1 MSPLSP
7 QDEQAEIIQATLRLY
22 RQFGPGKVS
31 MDDVAKAT
39 GRSRTSI
46 YYYFK
51 NRDEMFR
58 AAVDAIV
65 LEMAKDVRKAVAD
78 VRLPGDGRNAAD
90 GRSPADGRNVGDV
103 RSPADGRGGADSR
116 NAADGRNVADAR
128 NVAEGRSPADG
139 RNVDDARSFLDEQ
152 VYTFCVSKLKVSR
165 EWKLIL
171 DAIWVSMDQ
180 KGQWKQLNT
189 AESLHQKLVYQE
201 SLILKEMLAAA
212 EARKEIRVLS
222 AGDIDRWVFVITSGI
237 RGIRNELP
245 DHNVTQAAKAAIR
258 VLSEMATGWLRG

>member
-22 RQFGPGKVS
+22 RQFGPDKVS

-65 LEMAKDVRKAVAD
+65 LEMAKDLRKAVAD
-78 VRLPGDGRNAAD
+78 IPT
-90 GRSPADGRNVGDV
+90 
-103 RSPADGRGGADSR
+103 
-116 NAADGRNVADAR
+116 
-128 NVAEGRSPADG
+128 
-139 RNVDDARSFLDEQ
+139 VDKQ
-152 VYTFCVSKLKVSR
+152 VYTFCVSKLKLSR

-180 KGQWKQLNT
+180 KGQWKHVKT
-189 AESLHQKLVYQE
+189 AETLHQKLVYQE
-201 SLILKEMLAAA
+201 SLILKEVLAAA
-212 EARKEIRVLS
+212 AARKEIRVLS
-222 AGDIDRWVFVITSGI
+222 GEETDQWVFVITSGI

-245 DHNVTQAAKAAIR
+245 DHNVTQAAKASIR
-258 VLSEMATGWLRG
+258 VLSEMATGWLGK

>member
-22 RQFGPGKVS
+22 RQFGPDKVS

-65 LEMAKDVRKAVAD
+65 LEMAKDLRKAVAD
-78 VRLPGDGRNAAD
+78 IPT
-90 GRSPADGRNVGDV
+90 
-103 RSPADGRGGADSR
+103 
-116 NAADGRNVADAR
+116 
-128 NVAEGRSPADG
+128 
-139 RNVDDARSFLDEQ
+139 VDKQ
-152 VYTFCVSKLKVSR
+152 VYTFCVSKLKLSR

-180 KGQWKQLNT
+180 KGQWKHIKS
-189 AESLHQKLVYQE
+189 AETLHQKLVYQE
-201 SLILKEMLAAA
+201 SLILKEVLAAA
-212 EARKEIRVLS
+212 AARKEIRVLS
-222 AGDIDRWVFVITSGI
+222 AEETDQWVFVITSGI

-245 DHNVTQAAKAAIR
+245 DHNVTQAAKASIR
-258 VLSEMATGWLRG
+258 VLSEMATGWLK

>member
-22 RQFGPGKVS
+22 RQFGPDKVS

-65 LEMAKDVRKAVAD
+65 LEMAKDLRRAVAD
-78 VRLPGDGRNAAD
+78 VRN
-90 GRSPADGRNVGDV
+90 
-103 RSPADGRGGADSR
+103 
-116 NAADGRNVADAR
+116 
-128 NVAEGRSPADG
+128 
-139 RNVDDARSFLDEQ
+139 LDEQ
-152 VYTFCVSKLKVSR
+152 VYTFCVSKLKISR

-171 DAIWVSMDQ
+171 NAIWISMDQ
-180 KGQWKQLNT
+180 KGQTKHVKT
-189 AESLHQKLVYQE
+189 AENLHEKLVYQE

-212 EARKEIRVLS
+212 AARKEMRVLS
-222 AGDIDRWVFVITSGI
+222 AEETDQWVFVITSGI

-245 DHNVTQAAKAAIR
+245 DHNVTQAAKASIR
-258 VLSEMATGWLRG
+258 VLSEMATGWLRARPRAEK

>member
-1 MSPLSP
+1 MSPLAP

-22 RQFGPGKVS
+22 RQFGPDKVS

-65 LEMAKDVRKAVAD
+65 LEMAKDLRKAVAD
-78 VRLPGDGRNAAD
+78 VATLEER
-90 GRSPADGRNVGDV
+90 
-103 RSPADGRGGADSR
+103 
-116 NAADGRNVADAR
+116 
-128 NVAEGRSPADG
+128 
-139 RNVDDARSFLDEQ
+139 
-152 VYTFCVSKLKVSR
+152 VYTFCVSKLKISR

-171 DAIWVSMDQ
+171 DAIWIAMDN
-180 KGQWKQLNT
+180 KGQMKHMKT
-189 AESLHQKLVYQE
+189 AESLHTKLVFQE
-201 SLILKEMLAAA
+201 GLILKEILAAA
-212 EARKEIRVLS
+212 KGEIRVLS
-222 AGDIDRWVFVITSGI
+222 AEEIDQWVFVITSGI

-245 DHNVTQAAKAAIR
+245 DHNVTQAAKASIR
-258 VLSEMATGWLRG
+258 VLSDMAVKWVKQ

>member
-1 MSPLSP
+1 MSPIAP

-22 RQFGPGKVS
+22 RQFGPDKVS

-65 LEMAKDVRKAVAD
+65 LEMAKDLRKAVAD
-78 VRLPGDGRNAAD
+78 ATT
-90 GRSPADGRNVGDV
+90 
-103 RSPADGRGGADSR
+103 
-116 NAADGRNVADAR
+116 
-128 NVAEGRSPADG
+128 
-139 RNVDDARSFLDEQ
+139 LDER
-152 VYTFCVSKLKVSR
+152 VYTFCVSKLKISR

-171 DAIWVSMDQ
+171 DAIWVAMDN
-180 KGQWKQLNT
+180 KGQWKHMKT
-189 AESLHQKLVYQE
+189 AENLHEKLVYQE
-201 SLILKEMLAAA
+201 GLILKEILASSAA
-212 EARKEIRVLS
+212 QGSIRVLS
-222 AGDIDRWVFVITSGI
+222 AEEVDQWVFVITSGI

-245 DHNVTQAAKAAIR
+245 DHNVTQAAKASIR
-258 VLSEMATGWLRG
+258 VLSEMAVKWLRG

>member
-1 MSPLSP
+1 M
-7 QDEQAEIIQATLRLY
+7 Y
-22 RQFGPGKVS
+22 RQFGPDKVS

-65 LEMAKDVRKAVAD
+65 LEMAKDLRKAVAD
-78 VRLPGDGRNAAD
+78 VRT
-90 GRSPADGRNVGDV
+90 
-103 RSPADGRGGADSR
+103 
-116 NAADGRNVADAR
+116 
-128 NVAEGRSPADG
+128 
-139 RNVDDARSFLDEQ
+139 VDKQ
-152 VYTFCVSKLKVSR
+152 VYTFCVSKLKISR

-180 KGQWKQLNT
+180 KGQWKHIKT
-189 AESLHQKLVYQE
+189 AETLHQKLVYQE

-212 EARKEIRVLS
+212 AERKEIRVLS
-222 AGDIDRWVFVITSGI
+222 AEETDQWVFVITSGI

-245 DHNVTQAAKAAIR
+245 DHNVTQAAKASIR
-258 VLSEMATGWLRG
+258 VLSEMATGWLRK

>member
-7 QDEQAEIIQATLRLY
+7 QDEHAEIIQATLRLY
-22 RQFGPGKVS
+22 RQFGPDKVS

-65 LEMAKDVRKAVAD
+65 LEMAKDLRKAVAD
-78 VRLPGDGRNAAD
+78 VPT
-90 GRSPADGRNVGDV
+90 
-103 RSPADGRGGADSR
+103 
-116 NAADGRNVADAR
+116 
-128 NVAEGRSPADG
+128 
-139 RNVDDARSFLDEQ
+139 VDKQ
-152 VYTFCVSKLKVSR
+152 VYTFCVSKLKISR

-180 KGQWKQLNT
+180 KGQWKHVKT
-189 AESLHQKLVYQE
+189 AETLHQKLVYQE
-201 SLILKEMLAAA
+201 SLILKEVLAAA
-212 EARKEIRVLS
+212 AARKEIRVLS
-222 AGDIDRWVFVITSGI
+222 GEETDQWVFVITSGI

-245 DHNVTQAAKAAIR
+245 DHNVTQAAKASIR
-258 VLSEMATGWLRG
+258 VLSEMATGWLGK

>member
-1 MSPLSP
+1 MSPLAP

-22 RQFGPGKVS
+22 RQFGPDKVS

-65 LEMAKDVRKAVAD
+65 LEMAKDLRKAVAD
-78 VRLPGDGRNAAD
+78 A
-90 GRSPADGRNVGDV
+90 ST
-103 RSPADGRGGADSR
+103 
-116 NAADGRNVADAR
+116 
-128 NVAEGRSPADG
+128 
-139 RNVDDARSFLDEQ
+139 LDEQ
-152 VYTFCVSKLKVSR
+152 IYTFCVSKLKISR

-171 DAIWVSMDQ
+171 DAIWVAMDN
-180 KGQWKQLNT
+180 KGQWKHMKT
-189 AESLHQKLVYQE
+189 AENLHEKLVYQE
-201 SLILKEMLAAA
+201 GLILREILANAQA
-212 EARKEIRVLS
+212 EIRALS
-222 AGDIDRWVFVITSGI
+222 AEEIDQWVFVITSGI

-245 DHNVTQAAKAAIR
+245 DHKVTQAARASIR
-258 VLSEMATGWLRG
+258 VLSDMAVKWLRQ

>member
-22 RQFGPGKVS
+22 RQFGPDKVS

-65 LEMAKDVRKAVAD
+65 LEMAKDLRKAVAD
-78 VRLPGDGRNAAD
+78 VRNL
-90 GRSPADGRNVGDV
+90 
-103 RSPADGRGGADSR
+103 
-116 NAADGRNVADAR
+116 
-128 NVAEGRSPADG
+128 
-139 RNVDDARSFLDEQ
+139 DDQ
-152 VYTFCVSKLKVSR
+152 VYTFCVSKLKISR

-180 KGQWKQLNT
+180 KGQTKHVKT
-189 AESLHQKLVYQE
+189 AENLHEKLVYQE
-201 SLILKEMLAAA
+201 SLILKEILAAA
-212 EARKEIRVLS
+212 LADKEIRLLS
-222 AGDIDRWVFVITSGI
+222 AEEEDQWVFVITSGI

-245 DHNVTQAAKAAIR
+245 DHNVTQAAKASIR
-258 VLSEMATGWLRG
+258 VLSEMATGWLRK

>member
-1 MSPLSP
+1 MSSFSQ

-22 RQFGPGKVS
+22 RQFGPDKVS

-65 LEMAKDVRKAVAD
+65 LEMAKDLRKAVAD
-78 VRLPGDGRNAAD
+78 VRT
-90 GRSPADGRNVGDV
+90 
-103 RSPADGRGGADSR
+103 
-116 NAADGRNVADAR
+116 
-128 NVAEGRSPADG
+128 
-139 RNVDDARSFLDEQ
+139 LDQQ
-152 VYTFCVSKLKVSR
+152 VYTFCVSKLKISR

-180 KGQWKQLNT
+180 KGQWKHIKT
-189 AESLHQKLVYQE
+189 AESLHQKLVHQE

-212 EARKEIRVLS
+212 GARKEIRVLS
-222 AGDIDRWVFVITSGI
+222 TEETDQWVFVITSGI

-245 DHNVTQAAKAAIR
+245 DHNVTQAAKASIR
-258 VLSEMATGWLRG
+258 VLSEMATGWLRN

>member
-22 RQFGPGKVS
+22 RQFGPDKVS

-65 LEMAKDVRKAVAD
+65 LEMAKDLRKAVAD
-78 VRLPGDGRNAAD
+78 VRPVAA
-90 GRSPADGRNVGDV
+90 GWGGAL
-103 RSPADGRGGADSR
+103 GRGVAEARGVDE
-116 NAADGRNVADAR
+116 GRGVGEGR
-128 NVAEGRSPADG
+128 GVAEGRL
-139 RNVDDARSFLDEQ
+139 LDEQ
-152 VYTFCVSKLKVSR
+152 VYVFCVSKLKLSR

-171 DAIWVSMDQ
+171 NAIWVAMDS
-180 KGQWKQLNT
+180 KGQTRHVKT
-189 AESLHQKLVYQE
+189 AENLHEKLVYQE
-201 SLILKEMLAAA
+201 SLILKELLAAA
-212 EARKEIRVLS
+212 AARKEIRVLS
-222 AGDIDRWVFVITSGI
+222 AEETDQWVFVITSGI

-245 DHNVTQAAKAAIR
+245 DHNVTQAARAAIR
-258 VLSEMATGWLRG
+258 VLSEMATGWLK

>member
-1 MSPLSP
+1 
-7 QDEQAEIIQATLRLY
+7 
-22 RQFGPGKVS
+22 

-65 LEMAKDVRKAVAD
+65 LEMAKDLRKAVAD
-78 VRLPGDGRNAAD
+78 VRNL
-90 GRSPADGRNVGDV
+90 
-103 RSPADGRGGADSR
+103 
-116 NAADGRNVADAR
+116 
-128 NVAEGRSPADG
+128 
-139 RNVDDARSFLDEQ
+139 DDQ
-152 VYTFCVSKLKVSR
+152 VYTFCVSKLKISR

-180 KGQWKQLNT
+180 KGQTKHVKT
-189 AESLHQKLVYQE
+189 AENLHEKLVYQE
-201 SLILKEMLAAA
+201 SLILKEILAAA
-212 EARKEIRVLS
+212 LADKEIRLLS
-222 AGDIDRWVFVITSGI
+222 AEEEDQWVFVITSGI

-245 DHNVTQAAKAAIR
+245 DHNVTQAAKASIR
-258 VLSEMATGWLRG
+258 VLSEMATGWLRK